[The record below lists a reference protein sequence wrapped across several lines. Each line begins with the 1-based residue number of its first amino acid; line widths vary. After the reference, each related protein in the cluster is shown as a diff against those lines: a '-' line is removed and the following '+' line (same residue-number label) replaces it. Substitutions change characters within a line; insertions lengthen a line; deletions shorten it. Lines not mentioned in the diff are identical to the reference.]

1 MLIFYLA
8 PVPAMGLSHTIAK
21 LYTSLEFTHE
31 EEKTESEF
39 NIIATKC

>member
-8 PVPAMGLSHTIAK
+8 RYQQWGYPYHCQK